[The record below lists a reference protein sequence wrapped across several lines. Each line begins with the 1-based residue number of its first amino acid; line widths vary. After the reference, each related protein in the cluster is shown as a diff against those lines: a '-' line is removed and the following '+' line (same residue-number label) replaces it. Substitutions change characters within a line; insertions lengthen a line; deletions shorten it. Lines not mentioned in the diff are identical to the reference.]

1 MWSAIRSRPDILMY
15 AGCINGNGAI
25 FSVKIRGGY
34 VMDKISASA
43 VPASFSDRVRRIN
56 QHLHRFDSARDEFR
70 ARLDALARVVEA
82 VAA

>member
-1 MWSAIRSRPDILMY
+1 
-15 AGCINGNGAI
+15 
-25 FSVKIRGGY
+25 
-34 VMDKISASA
+34 MDKISAAA
-43 VPASFSDRVRRIN
+43 VPASLSDRVRRIN